1 MNDFKRHLRR
11 ICSKINIQGVYKRH
25 REMVVEYLTTTDNPA
40 MAAAS
45 IKAFAHPFL
54 DDRQFAKGSCE
65 LDRLISNSPLFKKT

>member
-1 MNDFKRHLRR
+1 M
-11 ICSKINIQGVYKRH
+11 RH

-54 DDRQFAKGSCE
+54 DDRQFAKGSLRIRPPHFQFPAVQE
-65 LDRLISNSPLFKKT
+65 DMNRNRSRGFKR